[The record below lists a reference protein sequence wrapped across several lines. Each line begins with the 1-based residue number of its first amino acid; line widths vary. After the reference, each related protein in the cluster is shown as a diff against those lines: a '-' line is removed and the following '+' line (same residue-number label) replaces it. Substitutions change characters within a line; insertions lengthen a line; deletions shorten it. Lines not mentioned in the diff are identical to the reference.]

1 MKQYFITILL
11 ILAFIS
17 CNDDR
22 NLDLIKTKIEEVEKQ
37 NNSLFDSLEKINNNY
52 LTPFKIYEK
61 IVLSEVNKSP
71 EILIK
76 EYKRLIKKYP
86 NSFWMHE
93 AKNRIKNIEKRKKYW
108 SENNGW
114 NLPLEK
120 EEPFIIETKT
130 ISCPGC

>member
-1 MKQYFITILL
+1 MKLYYITILS
-11 ILAFIS
+11 ILALIS
-17 CNDDR
+17 CNDDKK
-22 NLDLIKTKIEEVEKQ
+22 LDLIKTKIEEVEKQ
-37 NNSLFDSLEKINNNY
+37 NNSLFDSLEIINNTY

-76 EYKRLIKKYP
+76 EYKRLIKRYP

-108 SENNGW
+108 SENKGW
-114 NLPLEK
+114 NLPSKK
-120 EEPFIIETKT
+120 EEPFIIETKN